1 MNDTIFQIKPVAIFT
16 ETDGLTAVNL
26 CTRNCAHYENSSCR
40 RIARC
45 FVAAYRLGNYI
56 CTLNYA
62 INEEIAM
69 LKLIF
74 ASGFCFLY
82 FFFDS
87 SNVLYRILT
96 VSVLLLVLRGR
107 LSRIKYTLRF
117 EIKPT
122 EHWLESSLPLLLVI
136 RRVRGAHPCSS
147 SVHVLDAIFR
157 YDCVAFDSTLSIA
170 AVLSSELCKPS
181 RRAYMTKLNPVH
193 QNRRTVTPTR
203 FPTTKPTSF
212 VNVVWNAAYIS
223 LLFNGLSC
231 TSEKQQLI

>member
-1 MNDTIFQIKPVAIFT
+1 MIVFKRKPVAIFT

-69 LKLIF
+69 RKQATNCCKCSPPPLISHLDRF
-74 ASGFCFLY
+74 RFVAGFERTPFS
-82 FFFDS
+82 DK
-87 SNVLYRILT
+87 VHPA
-96 VSVLLLVLRGR
+96 LRDVF
-107 LSRIKYTLRF
+107 S
-117 EIKPT
+117 KPT